1 MSPRTVA
8 RLLRA
13 LGYSLRVNHK
23 CIPSASPAER
33 NDQFEF
39 IDHLRR
45 DCARLNTPTL
55 SIDTK
60 ICLAIEEDF
69 LVGGAAICRR
79 EVEMESR
86 CRVGDQRI

>member
-23 CIPSASPAER
+23 CIPSTSPAER

-45 DCARLNTPTL
+45 DCARLNTPIL
-55 SIDTK
+55 SIDSK
-60 ICLAIEEDF
+60 IC
-69 LVGGAAICRR
+69 AAAHIL
-79 EVEMESR
+79 EYAGLPDMWS
-86 CRVGDQRI
+86 